1 MQEMTRIENQIF
13 LDEYIYLGGLHAV
26 NCNFSGC
33 ILVAYEDDKSLL
45 TNCILGDCVLTGDGW
60 PESVQELMNS
70 TVLAKHPRPEKGK
83 IV

>member
-13 LDEYIYLGGLHAV
+13 LDEYIYLG
-26 NCNFSGC
+26 GC

-60 PESVQELMNS
+60 PQPVQELMNS

-83 IV
+83 II